1 MIGEIRG
8 YENLSRRLYL
18 NTPKTAKTFKY
29 FQGFGNIGKMSDDK
43 TTLKDIAKLL
53 AMLKPEQIAELNIP
67 KPNRAYVPKVYHI
80 DYSARIKR
88 LAINDLYFSSAICP
102 HQVGSFEEYKEH
114 DEGIRQQAMSC
125 IDIED
130 RL

>member
-67 KPNRAYVPKVYHI
+67 KPNRAYAPAVYEI

-88 LAINDLYFSSAICP
+88 LAINDLYFNSAICP
-102 HQVGSFEEYKEH
+102 HQVGSFEEYKMH